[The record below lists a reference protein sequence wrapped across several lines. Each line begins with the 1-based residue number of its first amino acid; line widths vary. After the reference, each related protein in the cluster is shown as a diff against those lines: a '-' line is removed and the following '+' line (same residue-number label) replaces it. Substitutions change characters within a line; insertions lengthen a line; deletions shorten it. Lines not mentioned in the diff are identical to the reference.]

1 MSGIRISQRA
11 MGLPAPKRAFVP
23 RLLTIAT
30 VSSLR
35 EELVKHSQ
43 PSSLRSAASS
53 RRVSKGGASPCVRRF
68 FETVAQPA
76 PSGLRSELSHTLFRG
91 TASYGAEIFDR
102 RDHFDRADRVPVCCY
117 RLNTYSI
124 EAVDVF
130 FSSGKFCKMLTG

>member
-1 MSGIRISQRA
+1 YGADGPEAVVSTEAIDNRN
-11 MGLPAPKRAFVP
+11 
-23 RLLTIAT
+23 

-102 RDHFDRADRVPVCCY
+102 RGRLDRADLVPVC
-117 RLNTYSI
+117 
-124 EAVDVF
+124 
-130 FSSGKFCKMLTG
+130 